1 MAQLCAS
8 VQPLSGLFD
17 KGLVGLDLTREWD
30 SSTKLLSGWYF
41 IGMCHFFGE
50 SSKAHTPS
58 SGNRYLVPLSSLT
71 SMESGFIPFV
81 ATQCRSHSLLG
92 CVNALFL
99 LFLLE
104 NSLLWT
110 HCWFSAPWWL
120 SVIGVLVITLLIS
133 MFASC
138 TITKL
143 QQVLDWGER
152 GCSMPRILQI
162 QHAFSAFSYPQHP
175 DHAHVLCSKLQLCSF
190 TASHSTWWLSL
201 LKPKAIK
208 SEKKFPSKGDNIYIK
223 SF

>member
-120 SVIGVLVITLLIS
+120 SVIGGHHVADQHVCIMHHHKAPAGAWLGGKGMFNAKNFANTACIFCLLLPSASWPCACSVL
-133 MFASC
+133 
-138 TITKL
+138 
-143 QQVLDWGER
+143 
-152 GCSMPRILQI
+152 
-162 QHAFSAFSYPQHP
+162 
-175 DHAHVLCSKLQLCSF
+175 
-190 TASHSTWWLSL
+190 
-201 LKPKAIK
+201 
-208 SEKKFPSKGDNIYIK
+208 
-223 SF
+223 